1 MNAQRIIDSEKALN
15 GLKLFQKR
23 TVEHAYR
30 ELYREGGSGRFLVA
44 DEVGLGKTLV
54 ARGVI
59 AKMLD
64 LQGANIKRID
74 VIYVCSNSA
83 IARQNLDKLIPK
95 LDIPDERIGRPG
107 QATRLT
113 LLPKIIHDL
122 ASKRVNFISFT
133 PGTTFEHK
141 KSRQG
146 RADERA
152 VIYKILEP
160 LFEERKAK
168 FKKVMEGDGE
178 KAFGWELNNLV
189 ELDAGLSEKYRRKIC
204 GAKRLFDRLDALV
217 CSYDRR
223 RRNEFKDELNNVIAE
238 LRELLAQVCLDALE
252 PDLVILDEFQRF
264 KDLLAMD
271 DEEESLPSRLF
282 RYSDEEANADTKV
295 LLLSATPYK
304 MYTCD
309 SDVDETENHYD
320 DYLATLRFLFR
331 SNGDR
336 VSEVEQSTK
345 EFRDCLSEDGNQ
357 WVEAKAKLEM
367 LLKKVMCRTERVAL
381 TREFD
386 AMIKEVCFKLPLQT
400 SDLKEAPKLDAL
412 ARYLEADNVITYWGS
427 VPYALNFLRDYD
439 LGDKLK
445 NALCAPGK
453 KSGELSRLIGQIK
466 QFRAGMYNN
475 CQAGIK
481 PANHR
486 MRYLFERALGK
497 DKPLW
502 KLLWLPPSMPYTRP
516 SGVYDGVGSVT
527 KTLVFSAWNAVPD
540 AIATMVSAEAER
552 LMYGRNL
559 NSRRSAKNKFK
570 PRLVFRS
577 QEDGVAGVTTLLIML
592 PFSSLLE
599 YDPMS
604 RAIEVGGP
612 IDVLEFKREVS
623 GKIAKRLEGLSVM
636 GKMSGAGDSDWY
648 WAAPI
653 LMDDDTTFK
662 DWLIGLKDD
671 DNKEESKGRSE
682 CLEHVKRVLEHP
694 EELGR
699 RPDDLADVLADV
711 AIGSPAVCAARS
723 FMRVFGLSIAPRLF
737 YCAYSAGDGFRS
749 LFNKYAVVALVDR
762 EVKSSRIGFWRKTLG
777 YCIDGNV
784 QALLDEQLHMLK
796 GFDSVGTDEEVEAVA
811 TDLFEALSIRAS
823 PISVQEFPKDT
834 KVGEPF
840 RVACRYAMRFG
851 GSKKSVE
858 TDKEVVRSEDVR
870 LAFDSP
876 FRPFV
881 LATTSIGQEGLD
893 FHQWCH
899 AVMHWNLPSNPVDLE
914 QREGRVHRYKGHA
927 VRKNVAA
934 HYGLSSL
941 RGMQNGSDPWEY
953 MFDLAKG
960 DHGRT
965 KSELVPCWLYEDGDA
980 KIERLVSYV
989 PLSRAEA
996 RLSALKCGLCRYRL
1010 AFGQPRQ
1017 EELVALYSDRNVE
1030 DIRQR
1035 TLSLLPDADDG
1046 RNRDSIDTVELTQ

>member
-1 MNAQRIIDSEKALN
+1 MNAQRIIDSEKALK
-15 GLKLFQKR
+15 GLKTFQKR

-44 DEVGLGKTLV
+44 DEVGLGKTFV

-83 IARQNLDKLIPK
+83 IARQNLDNLIPT
-95 LDIPDERIGRPG
+95 LDIPDEKIGKPG

-160 LFEERKAK
+160 LFEERNAK

-178 KAFGWELNNLV
+178 KAFCWELNNLA
-189 ELDAGLSEKYRRKIC
+189 ELDAGLSEKYQRKIR
-204 GAKRLFDRLDALV
+204 GATSLFARLDALV

-264 KDLLAMD
+264 KNLLEMD
-271 DEEESLPSRLF
+271 DDEESLPSRLF

-320 DYLATLRFLFR
+320 DYLDTLRFLFR
-331 SNGDR
+331 SDENR
-336 VSEVEQSTK
+336 VSEVEHSTK
-345 EFRDCLSEDGNQ
+345 AFRDCLSEDGDQ
-357 WVEAKAKLEM
+357 WIEAKANLEK
-367 LLKKVMCRTERVAL
+367 LLKRVMCRTERVAL
-381 TREFD
+381 THEFD
-386 AMIKEVCFKLPLQT
+386 AMIKEVCVKLPLLA

-439 LGDKLK
+439 LGDKLEK
-445 NALCAPGK
+445 ALGAPGK

-466 QFRAGMYNN
+466 QFRGGMYNN
-475 CQAGIK
+475 CQTEIK

-516 SGVYDGVGSVT
+516 SGVYEGVGLVT

-540 AIATMVSAEAER
+540 AIATLVSAEAER
-552 LMYGRNL
+552 RMYGRDL

-577 QEDGVAGVTTLLIML
+577 QEDGVAGITTLLIKL
-592 PFSSLLE
+592 PFSFLLE

-604 RAIEVGGP
+604 RAIDAGGA
-612 IDVLEFKREVS
+612 IDALKFKREVS
-623 GKIAKRLEGLSVM
+623 CKIAQRLEELPVM
-636 GKMSGAGDSDWY
+636 GKMSGAVDYDWY

-653 LMDDDTTFK
+653 LMDTKNKFR
-662 DWLIGLKDD
+662 DWLTGLSDD
-671 DNKEESKGRSE
+671 DCREESKGLSE
-682 CLEHVKRVLEHP
+682 CLEHIKYVLKHP

-711 AIGSPAVCAARS
+711 AIGGPAVCAARS
-723 FMRVFGLSIAPRLF
+723 FLRVFGLNIGSELF
-737 YCAYSAGDGFRS
+737 HFAYTVGEGFQS

-762 EVKSSRIGFWRKTLG
+762 EIKSCRIGFWRKVLR

-784 QALLDEQLHMLK
+784 QALLDEQLHMHR
-796 GFDSVGTDEEVEAVA
+796 GFSEDGNDKKMEKAA
-811 TDLFEALSIRAS
+811 GAADDLYKALSIRAS

-840 RVACRYAMRFG
+840 RVTCRYAMRFG
-851 GSKKSVE
+851 GTNKSVA
-858 TDKEVVRSEDVR
+858 TDTTAVPFEDVR

-881 LATTSIGQEGLD
+881 LASTSIGQEGLD

-899 AVMHWNLPSNPVDLE
+899 AVMHWNLPSNPVALE
-914 QREGRVHRYKGHA
+914 QREGRVHRYRGHA

-941 RGMQNGSDPWEY
+941 REMQKDADPWEY

-960 DHGRT
+960 DQDCT
-965 KSELVPCWLYEDGDA
+965 KTELVPCWIYEDGEA
-980 KIERLVSYV
+980 KIERLVPYV

-996 RLSALKCGLCRYRL
+996 RLSALKRGLGRYRL

-1035 TLSLLPDADDG
+1035 TLSLLPDADVG
-1046 RNRDSIDTVELTQ
+1046 SS

>member
-1 MNAQRIIDSEKALN
+1 MNVQRIIDSEKALN
-15 GLKLFQKR
+15 GLKTFQKR

-30 ELYREGGSGRFLVA
+30 ELYRKGGSGRFLVA
-44 DEVGLGKTLV
+44 DEVGLGKTFV

-83 IARQNLDKLIPK
+83 IARQNLDKLIPR
-95 LDIPDERIGRPG
+95 LDIPKDQIGKPG

-133 PGTTFEHK
+133 PETTFEHK

-178 KAFGWELNNLV
+178 KVFRWELDNLN
-189 ELDAGLSEKYRRKIC
+189 ELDSGLSEKYRRKIR
-204 GAKRLFDRLDALV
+204 GATSLFERLDVLV

-223 RRNEFKDELNNVIAE
+223 RRNEFKDELNDVIAE
-238 LRELLAQVCLDALE
+238 LRECLAQVCLDTLE

-282 RYSDEEANADTKV
+282 RYSDEEANADAKV

-320 DYLATLRFLFR
+320 DYLKTLRFLFR
-331 SNGDR
+331 SNEDC
-336 VSEVEQSTK
+336 VSEVEHCTK
-345 EFRDCLSEDGNQ
+345 AYRDSLSEDGDR
-357 WVEAKAKLEM
+357 WIETKANLEK
-367 LLKKVMCRTERVAL
+367 LLKRVMCRTERVAL

-386 AMIKEVCFKLPLQT
+386 AMIKEVCVKLPLQA

-412 ARYLEADNVITYWGS
+412 ARYLEADNVIPYWGS

-439 LGDKLK
+439 LGDKLEK
-445 NALCAPGK
+445 ALGAPGK
-453 KSGELSRLIGQIK
+453 KSDELSRLIGQIR
-466 QFRAGMYNN
+466 QLREGMYNN
-475 CQAGIK
+475 CQAEIK

-516 SGVYDGVGSVT
+516 SGVYEGVGLVT
-527 KTLVFSAWNAVPD
+527 KTLVFSSWNAVPD
-540 AIATMVSAEAER
+540 AIATMLSAEAER
-552 LMYGRNL
+552 RMYGRDL
-559 NSRRSAKNKFK
+559 NKRRNAKNKFK

-577 QEDGVAGVTTLLIML
+577 QEDGVAGVTTLLITL
-592 PFSSLLE
+592 PFASLLE
-599 YDPMS
+599 YDPIS
-604 RAIEVGGP
+604 RAIDAGRT
-612 IDVLEFKREVS
+612 IDALELKREVS
-623 GKIAKRLEGLSVM
+623 GKIAKRLEGLSVV
-636 GKMSGAGDSDWY
+636 GKLSGAVDSDWY

-653 LMDDDTTFK
+653 LMDKYTAFK
-662 DWLIGLKDD
+662 DWLTKQSGNDKD
-671 DNKEESKGRSE
+671 EESAGISQ
-682 CLEHVKRVLEHP
+682 CLKHVKDVLEHP

-699 RPDDLADVLADV
+699 RPDDLADVLSEV
-711 AIGSPAVCAARS
+711 AIGGPAVCAARS
-723 FMRVFGLSIAPRLF
+723 FMKVFGLSIGPTLF
-737 YCAYSAGDGFRS
+737 RFAYDAGNGFRS

-762 EVKSSRIGFWRKTLG
+762 EVKSRRIGFWRKVLR

-784 QALLDEQLHMLK
+784 QALLDEQLHMFK
-796 GFDSVGTDEEVEAVA
+796 GFGGVGNDEEIETVA
-811 TDLFEALSIRAS
+811 ADLLKVLSIRAA
-823 PISVQEFPKDT
+823 PISVQEFHKDT

-851 GSKKSVE
+851 GTKKSVE

-881 LATTSIGQEGLD
+881 LASTSIGQEGLD

-941 RGMQNGSDPWEY
+941 REMQRGADPWEH
-953 MFDLAKG
+953 MFGLARE
-960 DHGRT
+960 DRDRA
-965 KSELVPCWLYEDGDA
+965 KSELVPCWIYEDGEA
-980 KIERLVSYV
+980 KVERLVPYV
-989 PLSRAEA
+989 PLSRTEV
-996 RLSALKCGLCRYRL
+996 RLSALKRGLARYRL

-1017 EELVALYSDRNVE
+1017 EELIAIYSDRDVE
-1030 DIRQR
+1030 EVRQR
-1035 TLSLLPDADDG
+1035 TLSLLPDSG
-1046 RNRDSIDTVELTQ
+1046 GVEE

>member
-1 MNAQRIIDSEKALN
+1 MNAQRIIDSEKALK
-15 GLKLFQKR
+15 GLKTFQKR

-44 DEVGLGKTLV
+44 DEVGLGKTFV

-83 IARQNLDKLIPK
+83 IARQNLDKLIPR
-95 LDIPDERIGRPG
+95 LDIPKNQIGTPG

-178 KAFGWELNNLV
+178 KAFCWELNNLA
-189 ELDAGLSEKYRRKIC
+189 ELDAGLSEKYQRKIR
-204 GAKRLFDRLDALV
+204 GATRLFERLDALV

-223 RRNEFKDELNNVIAE
+223 RRNEFKDELNDVIAE

-264 KDLLAMD
+264 KNLLKMD
-271 DEEESLPSRLF
+271 DDEESLPSRLF

-304 MYTCD
+304 MYTCE

-320 DYLATLRFLFR
+320 DYLDTLRFLFR
-331 SNGDR
+331 SNEDR
-336 VSEVEQSTK
+336 VSEVEHSTK
-345 EFRDCLSEDGNQ
+345 AFRDCLSGDGDQ
-357 WVEAKAKLEM
+357 WIEAKANLEK
-367 LLKKVMCRTERVAL
+367 LLKRVMCRTERVAL
-381 TREFD
+381 THEFD
-386 AMIKEVCFKLPLQT
+386 AMIKEVCVKLPLQA

-412 ARYLEADNVITYWGS
+412 ARYLDADNVITYWGS

-439 LGDKLK
+439 LGDKLEK
-445 NALCAPGK
+445 ALGAPGK
-453 KSGELSRLIGQIK
+453 KSSELSRLIGQIK
-466 QFRAGMYNN
+466 QFRGGMYNN
-475 CQAGIK
+475 CQTEIK
-481 PANHR
+481 PANHS

-497 DKPLW
+497 DKQLW

-516 SGVYDGVGSVT
+516 SGVYEGVGPVT

-540 AIATMVSAEAER
+540 AIATLVSAEAER
-552 LMYGRNL
+552 RMYGRDL

-604 RAIEVGGP
+604 RAIDAGGS
-612 IDVLEFKREVS
+612 IDALEFKREVS
-623 GKIAKRLEGLSVM
+623 GKIAKRLEGLSVT
-636 GKMSGAGDSDWY
+636 GKMSGVVDSDWY

-653 LMDDDTTFK
+653 LMDKDATFR

-671 DNKEESKGRSE
+671 DNWEESKGRSE
-682 CLEHVKRVLEHP
+682 CLEHVKHVLKHP
-694 EELGR
+694 EGLGR
-699 RPDDLADVLADV
+699 RPDDLADVLAEV
-711 AIGSPAVCAARS
+711 AIGGPAVCAARS
-723 FMRVFGLSIAPRLF
+723 FMRVLGLSTAPTLF
-737 YCAYSAGDGFRS
+737 DCAYAAGDGFRS

-762 EVKSSRIGFWRKTLG
+762 EVKSRRIGFWRKVLR

-784 QALLDEQLHMLK
+784 QALLDEQVHMLK
-796 GFDSVGTDEEVEAVA
+796 GFGGVGDDEEVESVA
-811 TDLFEALSIRAS
+811 SDLFKALSIRAS
-823 PISVQEFPKDT
+823 PVSVQEFPKDT

-851 GSKKSVE
+851 GTKKSVE
-858 TDKEVVRSEDVR
+858 SDKEVVRSEDVR

-941 RGMQNGSDPWEY
+941 REMHKGADPWEY

-960 DHGRT
+960 DQGST
-965 KSELVPCWLYEDGDA
+965 KSELVPCWIYEDGDA
-980 KIERLVSYV
+980 KIERLAPYV

-996 RLSALKCGLCRYRL
+996 RLSALKRGLGRYRL

-1035 TLSLLPDADDG
+1035 TLSLLPDADVG
-1046 RNRDSIDTVELTQ
+1046 SS